1 MNLFYD
7 IAMCICVNVYD
18 DYRMGLLKSKV
29 IKVVDSGLI
38 KKYECTAKYYK
49 CNYYYFFSFHHFFT
63 SMLLE

>member
-38 KKYECTAKYYK
+38 KKYLHSKI
-49 CNYYYFFSFHHFFT
+49 
-63 SMLLE
+63 L